1 MKKQAQREQVGCSK
15 AEQGFKHK
23 PFHFHASQLGVLR
36 MALFS
41 VNNKPNKHRNYE
53 HTHINTCLCTEKVR
67 KETILLAVFISEEQ
81 DRGRK

>member
-1 MKKQAQREQVGCSK
+1 
-15 AEQGFKHK
+15 
-23 PFHFHASQLGVLR
+23 

-53 HTHINTCLCTEKVR
+53 HTHINTCLCREKVR

-81 DRGRK
+81 DREGSNFPFYSSVFIA